1 MDISVNKIS
10 ETKLMVKVA
19 GKIDLD
25 NAGEF
30 GMTVKDELDGITDLI
45 LDFEDVNYIS
55 SIGLRVLFEFQKQ
68 MKTQG
73 SMTIVHVKPE
83 VMNVFKMT
91 GLDKLLSIVEDV

>member
-1 MDISVNKIS
+1 MDIKVDKINP
-10 ETKLMVKVA
+10 TKLMVKVS

-30 GMTVKDELDGITDLI
+30 GMTVKDSLDGIVDLI
-45 LDFEDVNYIS
+45 LDFEDVTYIS

-73 SMTIVHVKPE
+73 SMTIVHVQPE
-83 VMNVFKMT
+83 VMNVFSMT
-91 GLDKLLSIVEDV
+91 GLDKLLSIVADV